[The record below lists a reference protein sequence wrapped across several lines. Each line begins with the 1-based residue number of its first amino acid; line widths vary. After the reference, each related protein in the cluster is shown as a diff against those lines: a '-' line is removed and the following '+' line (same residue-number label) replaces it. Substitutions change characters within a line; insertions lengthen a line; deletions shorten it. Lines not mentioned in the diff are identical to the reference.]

1 MGDTVMVLLEPARVM
16 LSQIGQ
22 FSLNLLLVIVILII
36 GWIIARIIKGIVI
49 KALATLKLDEL
60 SKKIELSDLLS
71 KGGIKYTFSE
81 LIGAICYWVI
91 VLVTLMVAMNALG
104 LTVAAQLLD
113 RVIFYIPN
121 IIAAIFII
129 AVGMFVAVFLRN
141 IVMTTAANAG
151 LNQSKTLAKIV
162 EVVVMV
168 FAVLMS
174 LEQLNIAAS
183 TVDKVVTITLGSLG
197 LAFAI
202 AVGFGARDIAE
213 KAISDIADKLKK
225 K

>member
-1 MGDTVMVLLEPARVM
+1 MGDTVMILLEPARVM

-22 FSLNLLLVIVILII
+22 FSLNLLLVIVILLI
-36 GWIIARIIKGIVI
+36 GWLIARLIKGIVI
-49 KALATLKLDEL
+49 KAFVTLKLDDLAKEARLPDFL
-60 SKKIELSDLLS
+60 SR
-71 KGGIKYTFSE
+71 GGIKYSFSE
-81 LIGAICYWVI
+81 LIGAICYWLVI
-91 VLVTLMVAMNALG
+91 LVTLMVAMNALG

-113 RVIFYIPN
+113 RVILYIPN

-129 AVGMFVAVFLRN
+129 TVGMFVAVLLRN

-151 LNQSKTLAKIV
+151 LSQSKTLAKIV
-162 EVVVMV
+162 EVIVMV

-174 LEQLNIAAS
+174 LEQLNIAAA
-183 TVDKVVTITLGSLG
+183 TVDKVITITLGSLG

-202 AVGFGARDIAE
+202 AVGFGGRDMAE
-213 KAISDIADKLKK
+213 KIISDISDKLKK